1 MVHSEGCFNLFPG
14 KYRGNKCTATSVN
27 MFIARNTYE
36 VAILAYFEQ
45 IGLEKRW
52 GGPPHSS
59 YSRGNTAAMTQ
70 KINNTMLKK
79 VDIHIMNAWIFSEGM
94 CCWHHNNFILSFPTF
109 ALTRQPHIF
118 MFDIQ
123 FQKWICVHQVIVI
136 TWHHY
141 LLPTPL
147 PWCMFFVYWN
157 WIHAFL
163 YRSTRNRTMLT
174 TTSSTS

>member
-1 MVHSEGCFNLFPG
+1 
-14 KYRGNKCTATSVN
+14 
-27 MFIARNTYE
+27 MFVARNTYE
-36 VAILAYFEQ
+36 VAILAKFEQ
-45 IGLEKRW
+45 IGLEKHR

-59 YSRGNTAAMTQ
+59 YIRGNTAAMAQ
-70 KINNTMLKK
+70 EINSTVLKK
-79 VDIHIMNAWIFSEGM
+79 TYILGMLEYFLRGM
-94 CCWHHNNFILSFPTF
+94 CCWHHNNVILWFPTF

-118 MFDIQ
+118 MFDI
-123 FQKWICVHQVIVI
+123 KYHKLICIHHVVVI

-141 LLPTPL
+141 LLQTPL

-163 YRSTRNRTMLT
+163 YRSTRNWTILT